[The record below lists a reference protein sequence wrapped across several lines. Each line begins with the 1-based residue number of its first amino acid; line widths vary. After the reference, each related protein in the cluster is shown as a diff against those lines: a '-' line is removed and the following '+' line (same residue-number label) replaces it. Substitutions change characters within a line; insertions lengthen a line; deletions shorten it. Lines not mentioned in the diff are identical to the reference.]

1 MFKTVRHYIG
11 KKKRDAWYEEK
22 NRFDNLLLYFKYIA
36 LQYKDRVDLADTYLD
51 FDYEGDHTTKLN
63 GLRELNN
70 KLNAAVASNMSTM
83 NPFAAKDMYNHFDG
97 MPGFLAPN
105 GAIKFGAA

>member
-1 MFKTVRHYIG
+1 MFKTIRHYIG

-22 NRFDNLLLYFKYIA
+22 NRLDNLLLYFKYIS
-36 LQYKDRVDLADTYLD
+36 LRFLDRREGADLYFD
-51 FDYEGDHTTKLN
+51 FVFEGNHTTTVN

-70 KLNAAVASNMSTM
+70 KLNATIASKMSMM